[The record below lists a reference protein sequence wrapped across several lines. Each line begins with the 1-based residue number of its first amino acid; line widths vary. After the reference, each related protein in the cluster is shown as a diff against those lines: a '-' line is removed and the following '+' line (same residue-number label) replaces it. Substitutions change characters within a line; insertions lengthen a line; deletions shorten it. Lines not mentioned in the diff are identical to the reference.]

1 MPYVELHAHSSYS
14 FLDGASLPE
23 ELAVRAA
30 ELGYPALALT
40 DHDGVYGSLEFAHAA
55 KHFGV
60 RPITG
65 AELTLADRSHVTVL
79 VETAKGYANLCRL
92 ITAAH
97 AHTRPEGK
105 ETQPPADPALDQAL
119 LEELNEGLVCLSG
132 CARHGLA
139 VRNPNGAARLARA
152 FGRERFFVELQRP
165 YERGDARRNAGLRDL
180 AASLGVPTIV
190 TGDVHAHHLRRAALQ
205 DVLVAI
211 RHRSSLDGCEAE
223 RRGNHECVLLSP
235 AEMVERFPE
244 DRAAVARTVELAE
257 RLRFDLTEEL
267 GYRYPDFSDSPEPAI
282 VQLAHVCKRTFEDRY
297 PRGHKLRREAR
308 ARLDEEL
315 KLIDELGLAGFFL
328 LHWDVLELARECALE
343 VRGRDSPRH
352 ALPPG
357 RGRGSSVGSLVC
369 YLTGLS
375 HVDPVGAE
383 LSLGRFLN
391 RELDSVPDIDLDFP
405 RDIREKLIVAVTERY
420 GREHAAL
427 VASFSTYRS
436 RGAIRDVGKALGLPY
451 AELERIARVSEGWN
465 AKRVAEELQQL
476 PDADRKLLSPR
487 WRAFGELCHEIAGL
501 PRHISQHPGGM
512 VISSR
517 PLVELVPVQP
527 AAMAGRQMCQWDKDS
542 CADAGFLKI
551 DLLGLGMLSAV
562 EDCVDQIAR
571 LQGKPIDLSRIPL
584 DDKAVYEE
592 IQRADTIGDFQI
604 ESRAQMQSLLR
615 TRPENID
622 DLTVQVALVRPGPIQ
637 GKAVHPYIEHRQR
650 LREDPSFVP
659 PVDHPLLA
667 DCLRSTLGVVVF
679 QDQVLEVAI
688 ALAGFSVG
696 EAEGLRRAMSRKRS
710 HDALEA
716 YRERFVEG
724 ALRKGVDAETA
735 DMVYDKLVGFSGF
748 GFPKSH
754 AAAFGLL
761 AYQSAWLRHHY
772 PAEFLCALLNAQPMG
787 FYPPATLVRD
797 GQRRGVETRPPDVNV
812 SAAKCAVE
820 DGAVRIGIDYVNG
833 IGEDRGG
840 GCRRGA
846 RAGANRS
853 PSVRDLAQRTQL
865 SEHGLETLIVAGACD
880 CFELPRRQLL
890 WQLGL
895 VPRSQSVP
903 GSGGEEKQLALP
915 LDPTAA
921 TPELPEPTVWER
933 MLADYRT
940 TNLSVGVH
948 PHGAPACASAGWRD
962 LLARPRERAGPRA
975 GGDRGNGCRTA
986 AARDRERRRLHA
998 DRGRVR
1004 PGQPDRAAVGLRQA
1018 PSDRPRRA
1026 AHPRARPLRTDRAQP
1041 ERPRPLA
1048 RDTRAARAPDLAG
1061 VRSGRQP
1068 ARAPTTSAT
1077 ADSVGLRRLLIGS
1090 RCSIERPSCA
1100 LRLKAVL
1107 TSATW
1112 VNACGKLPSWR
1123 RVSGSHSSASRP
1135 RSLRRSRSRSK
1146 DLLGLVVP
1154 SLEREIVGE
1163 PEGAREERALA
1174 GRQPVDGPCLFVV
1187 RCTGR
1192 RARRA
1197 RGHAR
1202 SPRPCRPCAGRPPGG
1217 SRRAG
1222 SSAGSRPAASS
1233 RTTA

>member
-1 MPYVELHAHSSYS
+1 MTIELQPEFPHRTRKKDRFPLEGSRSGRAPAARALRERHAAVPYVELHAHSAYS
-14 FLDGASLPE
+14 FLDGASHPE

-60 RPITG
+60 RAITG
-65 AELTLADRSHVTVL
+65 AELTLSDRSHVTLL
-79 VETAKGYANLCRL
+79 VESPKGYANLCGL

-97 AHTRPEGK
+97 AHTRPEGR
-105 ETQPPADPALDQAL
+105 ESQPPGDPALDQNL

-139 VRNPNGAARLARA
+139 VRNANAAARLARA
-152 FGRERFFVELQRP
+152 FGPERFFVELQRP
-165 YERGDARRNAGLRDL
+165 YERGDARRNAVLREL
-180 AASLGVPTIV
+180 AGSLGVATLV
-190 TGDVHAHHLRRAALQ
+190 TGDVHAHHPRRAPLQ
-205 DVLVAI
+205 DVLVAV

-235 AEMVERFPE
+235 PEMAERFPE
-244 DRAAVARTVELAE
+244 DRAALARTVQLAE
-257 RLRFDLTEEL
+257 RLQFDLTEEL

-282 VQLAHVCKRTFEDRY
+282 VQLAQVCRGQFEDRY
-297 PRGHKLRREAR
+297 PRSHKLRAGAQ
-308 ARLDEEL
+308 ARLEEEL

-427 VASFSTYRS
+427 VASFATYRS

-465 AKRVAEELQQL
+465 AKRVAEELQLL

-487 WRAFGELCHEIAGL
+487 WRAFGELCREIAGL

-517 PLVELVPVQP
+517 PLVDLVPVQP

-571 LQGKPIDLSRIPL
+571 LRGEPIDLSRIPL
-584 DDKAVYEE
+584 DDAAVYDD
-592 IQRADTIGDFQI
+592 IQRADTVGDFQI

-637 GKAVHPYIEHRQR
+637 GKAIHPYIDHRQR
-650 LREDPSFVP
+650 LREDSSFVP

-710 HDALEA
+710 HEALEA
-716 YRERFVEG
+716 YRDRFVQG
-724 ALRKGVDAETA
+724 ALRKGVDEQTA
-735 DMVYDKLVGFSGF
+735 DLVYDKLVGFSGF

-772 PAEFLCALLNAQPMG
+772 AAEFLCALLNAQPMG

-797 GQRRGVETRPPDVNV
+797 GQHRGVETRPPDVNV
-812 SAAKCAVE
+812 SSAKCTVE
-820 DGAVRIGIDYVNG
+820 DGAVRIGVDYVNG
-833 IGEDRGG
+833 IGEGEANAVVGERERGG
-840 GCRRGA
+840 VFE
-846 RAGANRS
+846 S
-853 PSVRDLAQRTQL
+853 IRDLAQRTQL
-865 SEHGLETLIVAGACD
+865 SEHALETLVVSGACD
-880 CFELPRRQLL
+880 CFRLPRRRLL

-895 VPRSQSVP
+895 VPRPQNVP
-903 GSGGEEKQLALP
+903 GSGGEERQLALP

-921 TPELPEPTVWER
+921 TPDLPEPTVWER

-948 PHGAPACASAGWRD
+948 PMELLRAHLPPGVVSSRELGSLSNRAQVAVAGMAVARQRPATANGVVFMLIEDEFGAVNLIVPPSVYDRHRAVVRGEP
-962 LLARPRERAGPRA
+962 LILARGRFERI
-975 GGDRGNGCRTA
+975 
-986 AARDRERRRLHA
+986 ERNQNIL
-998 DRGRVR
+998 VR
-1004 PGQPDRAAVGLRQA
+1004 SLETLG
-1018 PSDRPRRA
+1018 
-1026 AHPRARPLRTDRAQP
+1026 
-1041 ERPRPLA
+1041 PLA
-1048 RDTRAARAPDLAG
+1048 REISEETE
-1061 VRSGRQP
+1061 
-1068 ARAPTTSAT
+1068 
-1077 ADSVGLRRLLIGS
+1077 VGAS
-1090 RCSIERPSCA
+1090 
-1100 LRLKAVL
+1100 
-1107 TSATW
+1107 
-1112 VNACGKLPSWR
+1112 LP
-1123 RVSGSHSSASRP
+1123 
-1135 RSLRRSRSRSK
+1135 
-1146 DLLGLVVP
+1146 
-1154 SLEREIVGE
+1154 
-1163 PEGAREERALA
+1163 GAHH
-1174 GRQPVDGPCLFVV
+1174 F
-1187 RCTGR
+1187 
-1192 RARRA
+1192 
-1197 RGHAR
+1197 GHR
-1202 SPRPCRPCAGRPPGG
+1202 
-1217 SRRAG
+1217 
-1222 SSAGSRPAASS
+1222 
-1233 RTTA
+1233 